1 MKKIGYNHP
10 FCKILRPESIL
21 DILVNDNDLKKKLC
35 AIKSFPK
42 TSWLDPMLRLL
53 SKILA
58 LAKKLSLIDHPLQ
71 VVVRFALPPAFLL
84 CYLSTC
90 MA

>member
-1 MKKIGYNHP
+1 MKKIGYNPP

-35 AIKSFPK
+35 ATKSFPK
-42 TSWLDPMLRLL
+42 TSWLHPMLRLL

-58 LAKKLSLIDHPLQ
+58 LAKKLSLVDHPLQ